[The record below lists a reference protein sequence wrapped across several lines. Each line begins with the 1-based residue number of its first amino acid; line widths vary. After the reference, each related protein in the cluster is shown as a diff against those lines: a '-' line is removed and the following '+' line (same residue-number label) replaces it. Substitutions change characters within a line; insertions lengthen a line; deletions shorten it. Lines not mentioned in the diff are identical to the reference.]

1 MKKIL
6 AFVMAMAM
14 VLGMSVTALADEDKI
29 IGDSND
35 TGTITVNGFEFDGEL
50 DNVPA
55 GFEVYAYPI
64 IKAVYDGNK
73 GTDATNGSFT
83 KYDPLYK
90 AADLEEGAPVI
101 DISTTESVEG
111 DTLKQVKITEAM
123 LNAIIKKLPEKDATA
138 GDKKPVAMTLTK
150 VKTEGVDGSKV
161 TTFKATADVPVGSYL
176 IMVYG
181 AESKVY
187 NPMVASVYYSNED
200 RTGNELENGTVN
212 IIGTNTWVKVSD
224 TPGVKKDIVDG
235 NTADNHGSVNIGDT
249 INYQVVINPVPQY
262 GGDYPVLNIVDT
274 LSGGLDFVEDS
285 VEVNVYG
292 KDETFPYNSNEKTKL
307 SADKYSVTVTPKYPD
322 NDSTKT
328 KLSTEI
334 KIDFV
339 KDGIYA
345 LNEGWAEGNKAVI
358 TYQAKLNDNAAI
370 NQGGNEN
377 SVKLEYTK
385 DSKLNKDDGKDVI
398 PENPPTDKT
407 YTYTFDLDGGATGT
421 HTQKTITE
429 GLLVKIDG
437 EVVKKED
444 KTDTEKITNALAG
457 AEFTLYTQDPTNLEG
472 EALKGAVYTNKS
484 IVDEKGNTFDGTV
497 TSDINGLLPIRG
509 LEAGT
514 YYLKETKAPDGYSLN
529 THVFKIV
536 ITPTYYTTD
545 GSGYKKGQLEK
556 WEITIDDT
564 TTNTFNVNHTGND
577 TSVTVNN
584 NNEVAG
590 VTIPNTKL
598 SSLPST
604 GGIGTT
610 IFTIGG
616 CAIMILAAGL
626 YFASR
631 RKSAK

>member
-1 MKKIL
+1 
-6 AFVMAMAM
+6 M
-14 VLGMSVTALADEDKI
+14 VLGMSVTSLAEEDKI
-29 IGDSND
+29 IGDSD
-35 TGTITVNGFEFDGEL
+35 DRGTITVNGFEFAGEL
-50 DNVPA
+50 EDVPS

-73 GTDATNGSFT
+73 GSDATNGSFT
-83 KYDPLYK
+83 KYEPLYK
-90 AADLEEGAPVI
+90 AADLEANAPVI
-101 DISTTESVEG
+101 DISDIEEVSGES
-111 DTLKQVKITEAM
+111 LKQVKITEAM
-123 LNAIIKKLPEKDATA
+123 LNAIIKKLPEKTAADA
-138 GDKKPVAMTLTK
+138 GDKAPVKMTLAK
-150 VKTEGVDGSKV
+150 VETTGADGSKV
-161 TTFKATADVPVGSYL
+161 TTFNATATVPVGSYL

-200 RTGNELENGTVN
+200 QTGNELEEGVVN

-224 TPGVKKDIVDG
+224 TPGVKKDIVD
-235 NTADNHGSVNIGDT
+235 NDTADNHGSANIGDI

-262 GGDYPVLNIVDT
+262 GGEYPVLNVVDT
-274 LSGGLDFVEDS
+274 LSKGLDFVEGS
-285 VEVNVYG
+285 VEVKVYS
-292 KDETFPYNSNEKTKL
+292 KDAAFPYISTESTKL
-307 SADKYSVTVTPKYPD
+307 SADKYSVTVTPKYED
-322 NDSTKT
+322 TDSAKA
-328 KLSTEI
+328 KVATEI

-339 KDGIYA
+339 KDGVYA
-345 LNEGWAEGNKAVI
+345 LNEGWVEGNKAVI
-358 TYQAKLNDNAAI
+358 TYQAKLNDNAAM
-370 NQGGNEN
+370 NQNGNEN
-377 SVKLEYTK
+377 NVKLEYTK
-385 DSKLNKDDGKDVI
+385 DSKLNKDDNEDII

-407 YTYTFDLDGGATGT
+407 YTYTFDLDGGVTGT
-421 HTQKTITE
+421 HTETTITE

-444 KTDTEKITNALAG
+444 TTDKDKITNVLSG

-472 EALKGAVYTNKS
+472 DALEKAVYKNAS
-484 IVDEKGNTFDGTV
+484 IVNAEGKTFDGTV
-497 TSDINGLLPIRG
+497 TSDAKGLLPIRG

-514 YYLKETKAPDGYSLN
+514 YYLKETKAPEGYSLN

-536 ITPTYYTTD
+536 ITPTYYTAD
-545 GSGYKKGQLEK
+545 GDNYKKGQLEK

-564 TTNTFNVNHTGND
+564 TTNTFNVNHQGTD
-577 TSVTVNN
+577 TTVTVNTDDK
-584 NNEVAG
+584 VAG
-590 VTIPNTKL
+590 VVIPNTKL